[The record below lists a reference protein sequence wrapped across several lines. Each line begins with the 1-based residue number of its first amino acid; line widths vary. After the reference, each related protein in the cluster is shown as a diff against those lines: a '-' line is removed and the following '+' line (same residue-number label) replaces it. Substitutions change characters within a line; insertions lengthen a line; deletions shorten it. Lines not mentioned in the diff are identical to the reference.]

1 MLFNKLKLNL
11 IISRNLWKNNHL
23 CLTLTIPM
31 LFIKSGKHSD
41 KNDEEIISEFRKS
54 HDNVFIGILFD
65 RYNHLVFAVSMKYL
79 KNEEDSKDTVIRVF
93 EKLPRDLEKYSIQN
107 FSAWLHTVTKN
118 DCLRFLSKKKNHS
131 SSIENI
137 PEPFEEEEE
146 SFITD
151 YLPNLDH
158 ALEKLNDQQRICIEM
173 FYIQNLSY
181 EEVSEKTG
189 YSLNQVKSYIQNGK
203 RNLKIIL
210 SKKNK

>member
-1 MLFNKLKLNL
+1 
-11 IISRNLWKNNHL
+11 
-23 CLTLTIPM
+23 M
-31 LFIKSGKHSD
+31 LFIKSGKRSD
-41 KNDEEIISEFRKS
+41 KSDEEIISEFRKTR
-54 HDNVFIGILFD
+54 DNIFIGILFD

-79 KNEEDSKDTVIRVF
+79 KNEDDSKDTVIRVF
-93 EKLPRDLEKYSIQN
+93 EKLPGDLVKYSIQN

-118 DCLRFLSKKKNHS
+118 DCFRYLSKKKNHS

-137 PEPFEEEEE
+137 PEPYEEEEA

-151 YLPNLDH
+151 YLPLLDH

-189 YSLNQVKSYIQNGK
+189 FSLNQVKSYIQNGK
-203 RNLKIIL
+203 RNLKLIL
-210 SKKNK
+210 SKKHK